1 MYSIKFAA
9 KLVNIKELR
18 NRIVEK
24 LSIFIVLSTYY
35 LTFRLQ
41 NKSDE
46 YKNTNHPG
54 CYVPSCWQQVDT
66 GIGTKE
72 SKI

>member
-35 LTFRLQ
+35 LTFRMRMECL
-41 NKSDE
+41 
-46 YKNTNHPG
+46 
-54 CYVPSCWQQVDT
+54 
-66 GIGTKE
+66 
-72 SKI
+72 

>member
-35 LTFRLQ
+35 LTFRIV
-41 NKSDE
+41 SF
-46 YKNTNHPG
+46 
-54 CYVPSCWQQVDT
+54 
-66 GIGTKE
+66 
-72 SKI
+72 

>member
-35 LTFRLQ
+35 LTFRVVCQYCVSNMSVLCQ
-41 NKSDE
+41 YDGYENFDN
-46 YKNTNHPG
+46 YL
-54 CYVPSCWQQVDT
+54 
-66 GIGTKE
+66 
-72 SKI
+72 

>member
-35 LTFRLQ
+35 LTFRLIWYHFALIFAC
-41 NKSDE
+41 NSTIMF
-46 YKNTNHPG
+46 YRR
-54 CYVPSCWQQVDT
+54 V
-66 GIGTKE
+66 
-72 SKI
+72 

>member
-1 MYSIKFAA
+1 MYSIKFAE

-35 LTFRLQ
+35 LTFRLL
-41 NKSDE
+41 
-46 YKNTNHPG
+46 
-54 CYVPSCWQQVDT
+54 
-66 GIGTKE
+66 
-72 SKI
+72 

>member
-35 LTFRLQ
+35 LTFRVSIEITKHL
-41 NKSDE
+41 
-46 YKNTNHPG
+46 NTNK
-54 CYVPSCWQQVDT
+54 
-66 GIGTKE
+66 IG
-72 SKI
+72 

>member
-1 MYSIKFAA
+1 MYSIKFAE

-35 LTFRLQ
+35 LTFRMEKPFE
-41 NKSDE
+41 NC
-46 YKNTNHPG
+46 NTVTSVTSAMNN
-54 CYVPSCWQQVDT
+54 
-66 GIGTKE
+66 
-72 SKI
+72 